1 MKLIERTDYLNRLK
15 RLKGTPDIKI
25 ITGIRRSGKSEL
37 LRAYRTHLENTYS
50 NQSSK
55 LYASAKHAQLPN
67 TLQQQN
73 NLNNQQL
80 NIIIIDFNNLNYENL
95 KNYKSLFEYVESR
108 YIPGA
113 YNVLMIDEV
122 QLCPKFELAIN
133 SLHNSNKYDIYLTG
147 SNAFLLSS
155 DLATLF
161 SGRFVEIPVFP
172 FSFAEYCEYFEI
184 TSNFNDALQKYLQ
197 QGGLAGSYVYANQD
211 DAKAYIKNVYTTLVK
226 RDLVDKYAISE
237 VSLLDSI
244 CEFLMDNIAN
254 LTTANNVSSIL
265 KQNQIET
272 THITVGNYLKY
283 LCNAFM
289 FYKVKRYDIRGK
301 KYLETNEKYYLADTA
316 LRYAI
321 LGTRNMDYGRA
332 YENIVALELMR
343 RGYSIYVGKLY
354 QKEVDFVA
362 VKASEKLYIQVSD
375 NISDDTTLAREL
387 SPLKAIKDS
396 YPKILLANTRHDSY
410 DIDGIR
416 VIDIAQWLLEA
427 NTPFSL

>member
-37 LRAYRTHLENTYS
+37 LRAYRTYLENTYS

-67 TLQQQN
+67 ALQQQN
-73 NLNNQQL
+73 NLDNQQL
-80 NIIIIDFNNLNYENL
+80 NIISIDFNNLNYENL

-161 SGRFVEIPVFP
+161 SGRFIEIPIFP

-184 TSNFNDALQKYLQ
+184 TSNFNDALQRYLQ

-211 DAKAYIKNVYTTLVK
+211 DAEAYIKNVYTTLVK

-362 VKASEKLYIQVSD
+362 VTASEKLYIQVSD
-375 NISDDTTLAREL
+375 NISDDATLEREL

-416 VIDIAQWLLEA
+416 VIDIAQWLLET
-427 NTPFSL
+427 N

>member
-15 RLKGTPDIKI
+15 RVKGTPDIKI

-37 LRAYRTHLENTYS
+37 LRAYSTYLENTYG

-67 TLQQQN
+67 ALRQQDN
-73 NLNNQQL
+73 SNNQEL
-80 NIIIIDFNNLNYENL
+80 NIISIDFNNLNYENL
-95 KNYKSLFEYVESR
+95 KNYKSLFKYVESR

-362 VKASEKLYIQVSD
+362 IKASEKLYIQVSD
-375 NISDDTTLAREL
+375 NISDDSTLEREL

-410 DIDGIR
+410 DIEGIR
-416 VIDIAQWLLEA
+416 VIDIAQWLLSA
-427 NTPFSL
+427 N

>member
-37 LRAYRTHLENTYS
+37 LRAYSTYLENTYG

-80 NIIIIDFNNLNYENL
+80 NIISIDFNNLNYENL
-95 KNYKSLFEYVESR
+95 KNYKSLFKYVESR

-265 KQNQIET
+265 KKNHIET

-362 VKASEKLYIQVSD
+362 IKASEKLYIQVSD
-375 NISDDTTLAREL
+375 NISDDSTLEREL

-410 DIDGIR
+410 DIEGIR
-416 VIDIAQWLLEA
+416 VIDIAQWLLSA
-427 NTPFSL
+427 N

>member
-37 LRAYRTHLENTYS
+37 LRAYRTYLENTYS

-67 TLQQQN
+67 ALQQQN
-73 NLNNQQL
+73 NLDNQQL
-80 NIIIIDFNNLNYENL
+80 NIINIDFNNLNYENL

-161 SGRFVEIPVFP
+161 SGRFIEIPIFP

-184 TSNFNDALQKYLQ
+184 TSNFNDALQRYLQ

-211 DAKAYIKNVYTTLVK
+211 DAEAYIKNVYTTLVK

-362 VKASEKLYIQVSD
+362 VKASKKIYIQVSD
-375 NISDDTTLAREL
+375 NISNDATLEREL

-416 VIDIAQWLLEA
+416 VIDIAQWLLET
-427 NTPFSL
+427 N

>member
-37 LRAYRTHLENTYS
+37 LRAYRTYLENTYS

-67 TLQQQN
+67 ALQQQDNSN
-73 NLNNQQL
+73 NHEL
-80 NIIIIDFNNLNYENL
+80 NIINIDFNNLNYENL

-133 SLHNSNKYDIYLTG
+133 SLHNSNKYDIYLTR

-197 QGGLAGSYVYANQD
+197 QGGLAGSYVHANQD

-343 RGYSIYVGKLY
+343 RGYTIYVGKLY

-362 VKASEKLYIQVSD
+362 VKASKKLYIQVSD
-375 NISDDTTLAREL
+375 NISDDATLEREL
-387 SPLKAIKDS
+387 SPLKAIKDA

-410 DIDGIR
+410 DVEGIR
-416 VIDIAQWLLEA
+416 VIDIAQWLIG
-427 NTPFSL
+427 TK

>member
-67 TLQQQN
+67 TLRQQN
-73 NLNNQQL
+73 NSNNQEL
-80 NIIIIDFNNLNYENL
+80 NIISIDFNNLNYENL
-95 KNYKSLFEYVESR
+95 KNYKSLFAYVESR
-108 YIPGA
+108 YIPEA

-161 SGRFVEIPVFP
+161 SGRFIEIPVFP
-172 FSFAEYCEYFEI
+172 FSFAEYCEYFEVKN
-184 TSNFNDALQKYLQ
+184 NFNNALQKYLQ
-197 QGGLAGSYVYANQD
+197 HGGLAGSYVYANQD
-211 DAKAYIKNVYTTLVK
+211 DAEAYIKNVYTTLVK

-254 LTTANNVSSIL
+254 LTTANNISSIL

-272 THITVGNYLKY
+272 THVTVGNYLKY

-375 NISDDTTLAREL
+375 NISDDATLAREL

-396 YPKILLANTRHDSY
+396 YTKILLANTRHDSY
-410 DIDGIR
+410 DIEGIR

-427 NTPFSL
+427 STPFSL

>member
-37 LRAYRTHLENTYS
+37 LRAYRTYLENTYS

-67 TLQQQN
+67 ALQQQDN
-73 NLNNQQL
+73 SNNQKL
-80 NIIIIDFNNLNYENL
+80 NIINIDFNNLNYENL

-113 YNVLMIDEV
+113 YNVLTIDEV

-161 SGRFVEIPVFP
+161 SGRFIEIPIFP

-184 TSNFNDALQKYLQ
+184 TSNFNDALQRYLQ

-211 DAKAYIKNVYTTLVK
+211 DAEAYIKNVYTTLVK

-362 VKASEKLYIQVSD
+362 VKASKKIYIQVSD
-375 NISDDTTLAREL
+375 NISNDATLEREL

-416 VIDIAQWLLEA
+416 VIDIAQWLLET
-427 NTPFSL
+427 N

>member
-25 ITGIRRSGKSEL
+25 ITGIRRSGKFEL
-37 LRAYRTHLENTYS
+37 LRAYRTYLENTYS

-55 LYASAKHAQLPN
+55 LYTSAKHAQLPN
-67 TLQQQN
+67 ALQQQDNSN
-73 NLNNQQL
+73 NHEL
-80 NIIIIDFNNLNYENL
+80 NIINIDFNNLNYENL

-321 LGTRNMDYGRA
+321 LGTRNMDYGGA

-343 RGYSIYVGKLY
+343 RGYTIYVGKLY

-362 VKASEKLYIQVSD
+362 VKASKKLYIQVSD
-375 NISDDTTLAREL
+375 NISDDATLEREL
-387 SPLKAIKDS
+387 SPLKAIKDA

-410 DIDGIR
+410 DIEGIR
-416 VIDIAQWLLEA
+416 VIDIARWLLSA
-427 NTPFSL
+427 N

>member
-80 NIIIIDFNNLNYENL
+80 NIISIDFNNLNYENL
-95 KNYKSLFEYVESR
+95 KNYKSLFKYVESR

-161 SGRFVEIPVFP
+161 SGRFIEIPVFP

-211 DAKAYIKNVYTTLVK
+211 DAKAYIKNVNTTLVK

-362 VKASEKLYIQVSD
+362 IKASEKLYIQVSD
-375 NISDDTTLAREL
+375 NISDDSTLEREL

-410 DIDGIR
+410 DIEGIR
-416 VIDIAQWLLEA
+416 VIDIAQWLLSA
-427 NTPFSL
+427 N

>member
-37 LRAYRTHLENTYS
+37 LRAYRTYLENTYS

-67 TLQQQN
+67 ALQQQDNSN
-73 NLNNQQL
+73 NHEL
-80 NIIIIDFNNLNYENL
+80 NIINIDFNNLNYENL

-343 RGYSIYVGKLY
+343 RGYTIYVGKLY

-362 VKASEKLYIQVSD
+362 VNASKKLYIQVSD
-375 NISDDTTLAREL
+375 NISDDATLEREL

-396 YPKILLANTRHDSY
+396 YTKILLANTRHDSY
-410 DIDGIR
+410 DVEGIH
-416 VIDIAQWLLEA
+416 VIDIEQWLIDA
-427 NTPFSL
+427 K